1 LQLAPTL
8 LHWRL
13 LYDYGIDEND
23 FNLSFESFVKW
34 WHFFLYN
41 RLIWYLRMTTYNLL
55 GSEFCSR
62 PWLFY
67 YCFRQRLCLL

>member
-23 FNLSFESFVKW
+23 FNLSFESFVK
-34 WHFFLYN
+34 
-41 RLIWYLRMTTYNLL
+41 
-55 GSEFCSR
+55 
-62 PWLFY
+62 
-67 YCFRQRLCLL
+67 